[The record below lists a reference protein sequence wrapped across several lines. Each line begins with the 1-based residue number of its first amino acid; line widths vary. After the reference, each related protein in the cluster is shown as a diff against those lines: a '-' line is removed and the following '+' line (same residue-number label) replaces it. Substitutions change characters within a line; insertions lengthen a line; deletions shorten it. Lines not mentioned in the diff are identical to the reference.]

1 MEQTDLV
8 KYAQIDLLMEL
19 RRICKKRNIKY
30 FLIGGTL
37 IGAIRHQGFIPWDD
51 DIDVGMLW
59 EDYARFYQ
67 ACQEDLDP
75 AYVLHDWH
83 ADPASPHP
91 YFKLKIRGTHYPE
104 EVSANSD
111 MDDGI
116 FIDIFPYDN
125 APDSKALRW
134 IQAKQIF
141 FMRKILLLRC
151 DFDLGRG
158 NVLKKLFYG
167 TLKGLSYIRS
177 VRSWKRAFE
186 KVQHRHNQ
194 GTTQIA
200 TNMCGA
206 YSYTRESKPR
216 IMLEK
221 LTEHVFEKEMFSVP
235 EDYDGFLRS
244 CYGDYM
250 QLPPEDQRVG
260 IHHVQGIDFGSYTI
274 RYTTLEE

>member
-1 MEQTDLV
+1 MESTDLV
-8 KYAQIDLLMEL
+8 KCAQIDLLLEL
-19 RRICKKRNIKY
+19 RRICKKWNIPY

-67 ACQEDLDP
+67 ACKEDLDP

-83 ADPASPHP
+83 EDPASPHP

-104 EVSANSD
+104 AVSANSA

-116 FIDIFPYDN
+116 FIDVFPYDN
-125 APDSKALRW
+125 APNNKFMRR
-134 IQAKQIF
+134 IQAWQIF
-141 FMRKILLLRC
+141 VIRKILLLRC
-151 DFDLGRG
+151 DFELGRDSTS
-158 NVLKKLFYG
+158 KKLIYSI
-167 TLKGLSYIRS
+167 LKVFSH
-177 VRSWKRAFE
+177 VRSIESWKSSFE
-186 KVQHRHNQ
+186 KVQHRYNK
-194 GTTQIA
+194 GTTQVA

-206 YSYTRESKPR
+206 YSYERESKPR
-216 IMLEK
+216 ALLEK
-221 LTEHVFEKEMFSVP
+221 VTEHVFEGEMFSVP

-250 QLPPEDQRVG
+250 QLPPEEQRIG
-260 IHHVQGIDFGSYTI
+260 IHHVQGVDFGSYTV
-274 RYTTLEE
+274 RYNSGH